1 VSFIW
6 PAALALLL
14 LLPVGVAV
22 HRRIGQ
28 KRLRRLAEHGGLGV
42 AAALRASIARGA
54 RFGQRA
60 SAGFLVLGVAIMI
73 VALARP
79 QMAVSMPRLEST
91 VILVFDVS
99 GSMAATDI
107 APTRI
112 EAAKAAA
119 REFVERQPPAVDIGV
134 IAFSNGALSVH
145 APSNDGVEAAAAI
158 DRLVP
163 TRGTSVGQGIL
174 VALDAIA
181 AEKAESSVDYY
192 TNRSSPA
199 PSPTPVP
206 EGTYDSSAIVLLT
219 DGENNQAPDPLESAQ
234 AAADRGVRIFTVGI
248 GSAEGAVLRVN
259 GFTVHTQLNEPELQ
273 QIAEMTD
280 GRYFRAENAQD
291 LRSVYDELR
300 SEIVIEPQSIEVT
313 PIFAGASLL
322 TLLLGVLSSLVW
334 LGRMP

>member
-1 VSFIW
+1 MSFIW
-6 PAALALLL
+6 PAALLLL
-14 LLPVGVAV
+14 LLVPVGVAV

-28 KRLRRLAEHGGLGV
+28 RRLRRLTEHGGLGI
-42 AAALRASIARGA
+42 AAALRKDIGRGA
-54 RFGQRA
+54 RLRQRT
-60 SAGFLVLGVAIMI
+60 SAVFLVLGVAIMV

-107 APTRI
+107 APTRM

-119 REFVERQPPAVDIGV
+119 REFVERQPETVDVGIV
-134 IAFSNGALSVH
+134 AFSSGALSVH
-145 APSNDGVEAAAAI
+145 APSNDPVEAVAAI
-158 DRLVP
+158 NRLAP
-163 TRGTSVGQGIL
+163 TRATSVGQGIV

-181 AEKAESSVDYY
+181 AQKAESSVDYY
-192 TNRSSPA
+192 TNRAAPG

-219 DGENNQAPDPLESAQ
+219 DGENNLAPDPLEAAQ

-248 GSAEGAVLRVN
+248 GSAEGAILRVN

-273 QIAEMTD
+273 QIAELTH
-280 GRYFRAENAQD
+280 GRYFNAQSAQD
-291 LRSVYDELR
+291 LASVYDELHN
-300 SEIVIEPQSIEVT
+300 EIAIEEQEIEIT
-313 PIFAGASLL
+313 PIVAGASLL
-322 TLLLGVLSSLVW
+322 TLLLGALSSLLW